1 MFRAYR
7 AGARAAAHR
16 WPLIAVLWVVAAV
29 FGAAFALAVGAW
41 LSDAL
46 GESLATR
53 TLYRQL
59 DPDVFV
65 DLWYHHREG
74 LRGLLVLAA
83 TLGGVHTVLW
93 WWLDGVVINALLRPA
108 ADRTGI
114 WQQGLTVAP
123 AMAVLYLVA
132 TGVLALFSTAVGG
145 TAYALMRWTRSSPA
159 AMIWY
164 QIDAVALA
172 IWVIGLVFLVAVHDH
187 ARIRVCRT
195 DQGALTAYR
204 WAFRFV
210 GRGAERAFPLACTL
224 QISALVLWVG
234 YQWVGLRV
242 LTTPALALN
251 GSLVWGGA
259 YLLVRLWVRVWFYAA
274 QNELQT

>member
-7 AGARAAAHR
+7 AGARAAAQR
-16 WPLIAVLWVVAAV
+16 WPVIAVLWMVAAA
-29 FGAAFALAVGAW
+29 FGAAFALAVAAW

-59 DPDVFV
+59 DPDVFI

-74 LRGLLVLAA
+74 LRGVVTLAV
-83 TLGGVHTVLW
+83 TLAGVHTVLW
-93 WWLDGVVINALLRPA
+93 WWLDGVVITALLRPA
-108 ADRTGI
+108 ADRAGI

-123 AMAVLYLVA
+123 AMAVLWVVA
-132 TGVLALFSTAVGG
+132 LAVLALFSTAVGSA
-145 TAYALMRWTRSSPA
+145 AYGLMGWTRSSPA

-164 QIDAVALA
+164 QIGAVAAL

-187 ARIRVCRT
+187 ARLRVCRT
-195 DQGALTAYR
+195 QQGALGAYR

-210 GRGAERAFPLACTL
+210 GRGGERAFPLAGAL
-224 QISALVLWVG
+224 QITALVLWVG
-234 YQWVGLRV
+234 YQWVGVGV

-251 GSLVWGGA
+251 GSLLWGGT

-274 QNELQT
+274 QNELQG